1 MKVSVKISD
10 LIIITAPGSRIK
22 TIQIDGMIRRNIL
35 AGAQD
40 DLSVA
45 VDDPEDRIRLIAS
58 HRQSILDRFY
68 ICRSDVMTYKITFCN
83 AVGSLVYV

>member
-1 MKVSVKISD
+1 MKVSVKISN

-40 DLSVA
+40 DLTVA
-45 VDDPEDRIRLIAS
+45 VDDPDDRIRIIGS
-58 HRQSILDRFY
+58 QGQRTLDRVH
-68 ICRSDVMTYKITFCN
+68 IGRSDVVTDKITFCN
-83 AVGSLVYV
+83 AVSSLVYV